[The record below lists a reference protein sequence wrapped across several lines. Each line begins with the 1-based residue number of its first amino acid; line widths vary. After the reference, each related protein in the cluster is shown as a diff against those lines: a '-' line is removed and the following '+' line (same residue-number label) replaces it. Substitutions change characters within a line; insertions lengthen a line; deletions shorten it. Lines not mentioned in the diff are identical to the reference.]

1 MRTRLL
7 HTIRAPRHLSK
18 GWPSCCRR
26 RCRSHGTCRS
36 LRAKPGA
43 GCAGRQGWPM
53 GPGVINGVST
63 LLVPLPLRYA
73 AVVPAQNASGCPMP
87 RHAVS
92 VGASL
97 LARSERNKANMT
109 AYVTDRNAIHG
120 QRPRIPARRAIWP
133 SATRPGRAEQ
143 WAQGL
148 VSQQVAQTE
157 AHPTTREMHWN
168 EHNQIH
174 RDENGISS

>member
-1 MRTRLL
+1 MRTGLL
-7 HTIRAPRHLSK
+7 HTSQAPRTLSK

-26 RCRSHGTCRS
+26 RCRSHGTYRS

-53 GPGVINGVST
+53 GAGVINGVSA

-87 RHAVS
+87 RHTVS
-92 VGASL
+92 VGTSL
-97 LARSERNKANMT
+97 LARSERNKAHMS

-133 SATRPGRAEQ
+133 CPQNAPGRAEH

-148 VSQQVAQTE
+148 VSQPRLTE
-157 AHPTTREMHWN
+157 AHLATRQMHWN
-168 EHNQIH
+168 EHHEIH
-174 RDENGISS
+174 RDKNGICW